1 MLSKKMQD
9 LMNAQIQSEFYSAQL
24 YLSMSAY
31 SEAENYKGFAHW
43 LKLQYK
49 EETSHGM
56 KFLGYILERGG
67 EVDLRAIE
75 APPAKFGSML
85 KLFEEVLAHE
95 QKVTALI
102 NKLMDL
108 AIAESDHATISFLKW
123 FVDEQVEEEAN
134 VDAVIQD
141 LKRIGGA
148 PQGLFILDR
157 ELAGRTGEEE
167 EEDADAT

>member
-1 MLSKKMQD
+1 MKMLSKKMQD
-9 LMNAQIQSEFYSAQL
+9 LMNAQIQAEFYSAQL
-24 YLSMSAY
+24 YLAMSAY
-31 SEAENYKGFAHW
+31 SEAENFKGFAHW

-56 KFLGYILERGG
+56 KFLGHILERGG

-102 NKLMDL
+102 NSLYEL
-108 AIAESDHATISFLKW
+108 ALKEKDYASQIFLQWFIS
-123 FVDEQVEEEAN
+123 EQVEEEAN
-134 VDAVIQD
+134 ASEIVGK
-141 LKRIGGA
+141 LKMVGEKNINGVMY
-148 PQGLFILDR
+148 IDK
-157 ELAGRTGEEE
+157 ELIRRAE
-167 EEDADAT
+167 